1 MPSLR
6 IQEMESSQ
14 GLLNNKMAFSL
25 ILAATNR
32 LLLEVLEFLLKIT
45 TDQVKD
51 IAHIMEVEQL
61 KLLSKTSK
69 KVDNLLLIDHL

>member
-6 IQEMESSQ
+6 IQEMESSLV
-14 GLLNNKMAFSL
+14 LLNNKMAFSL
-25 ILAATNR
+25 ILVATNR
-32 LLLEVLEFLLKIT
+32 LLLEVLECLLKTT

-51 IAHIMEVEQL
+51 IAHIMGVEQL

-69 KVDNLLLIDHL
+69 KVGNLLLIDHL

>member
-32 LLLEVLEFLLKIT
+32 LLLEVPECLLKIT
-45 TDQVKD
+45 TDQVKG

-69 KVDNLLLIDHL
+69 KVVNLLLIDHL

>member
-1 MPSLR
+1 
-6 IQEMESSQ
+6 
-14 GLLNNKMAFSL
+14 MAFSL

-32 LLLEVLEFLLKIT
+32 LLLEVLECLLKT
-45 TDQVKD
+45 TTVQVKG
-51 IAHIMEVEQL
+51 IAHIMEVEPL